1 MLVGAREAL
10 TVEGLKFSESVAP
23 RRGLV
28 GGAEAMN
35 ENRAP
40 LGGKRTGRSRR
51 AEQGKPSKFP
61 FLKLNSLYSA
71 LTAGESDR
79 VSVWW
84 TAIFK
89 VCGQR
94 RLEPSAM
101 LPPGCGPRY
110 ASAWRGSASSPVSWA
125 ATSLDM

>member
-35 ENRAP
+35 ENRSATR
-40 LGGKRTGRSRR
+40 GKKDREESRAGK
-51 AEQGKPSKFP
+51 AEQIP
-61 FLKLNSLYSA
+61 FSNTQLSQSA